1 MSIDYIKKVN
11 DTPLAASE
19 AAPSSPLATTIAGK
33 QDSLGID
40 PTSGDTTKVLNEKGE
55 FVVPPLASQTSN
67 VRRINISDYL
77 KIEIK
82 RGQNHRAASIT
93 IFGSNGQYPFIANIG
108 FEFLTSPDS
117 GESAGFNKAPV
128 LSMVECN
135 NLSSNGYVPSIWY
148 VDGGSSDSSYIYC
161 KWSSLKRL
169 TVLLNTYAPDYI
181 ALSEVSSL
189 PSEAVA
195 AANGHSIPHIT
206 GISSQVGSPTVP
218 VYVSSAGE
226 LVPATG
232 VGHVAYEYNNEINY
246 VNVPTSGNKDRHW
259 FNYRNGDTGS
269 QDSSNTLS
277 DYYFGNR
284 NGTTNDVYL
293 HADGFAPRIVNGT
306 NSNVL
311 PFVKFV
317 CTNTGTNKGFI
328 HFKCVFL
335 GTNNDDGMGHVDITV
350 KIRQNT
356 WHAVASK
363 CVRIGGGGALNYG
376 DAGNLIYWESG
387 SNFYLGLRPT
397 SYNAK
402 ISVYVQYGELNN
414 TATYTIGNFNSEVAN
429 LTIQEGDTRDVSKA
443 LGLYD
448 SANNK
453 YMMQFAF
460 NPSSIGNN
468 ANAPDTKTYWEN
480 LPTTT
485 DNSGR
490 FNCIYNSRDTEYS
503 LIASKS
509 STTSNNETHSWGSVL
524 RWSYWSPT
532 LEILRC
538 WRDNWRTD
546 DWEPI
551 AQPSVLCFTYTDTSS
566 GMASL
571 FAALCKCINHTTGG
585 SSSEIRYDMTV
596 LYKGGYF
603 YPLIYFN
610 KAGSGGNY
618 QYMWRFANTGVY
630 GINMITQLVFTVVV
644 PSSGTTTYSWSTE
657 SETHWKQQVGS
668 IGTDPQTI
676 YFT

>member
-40 PTSGDTTKVLNEKGE
+40 PTGGDTTKFLNEKGQ
-55 FVVPPLASQTSN
+55 FVVPAQASGT
-67 VRRINISDYL
+67 
-77 KIEIK
+77 
-82 RGQNHRAASIT
+82 
-93 IFGSNGQYPFIANIG
+93 
-108 FEFLTSPDS
+108 
-117 GESAGFNKAPV
+117 
-128 LSMVECN
+128 
-135 NLSSNGYVPSIWY
+135 
-148 VDGGSSDSSYIYC
+148 
-161 KWSSLKRL
+161 
-169 TVLLNTYAPDYI
+169 
-181 ALSEVSSL
+181 
-189 PSEAVA
+189 
-195 AANGHSIPHIT
+195 
-206 GISSQVGSPTVP
+206 
-218 VYVSSAGE
+218 
-226 LVPATG
+226 
-232 VGHVAYEYNNEINY
+232 AYEYNNEINY
-246 VNVPTSGNKDRHW
+246 TNVPTSGNKDRHW

-311 PFVKFV
+311 PFVKIV

-350 KIRQNT
+350 KIRQNS
-356 WHAVASK
+356 WHVLASK

-376 DAGNLIYWESG
+376 SAGNLIYWESG
-387 SNFYLGLRPT
+387 SNVYLGLRPT

-402 ISVYVQYGELNN
+402 ISVYVQYCELNN

-429 LTIQEGDTRDVSKA
+429 LTIHEGDTRDVSKA

-448 SANNK
+448 SADNK

-460 NPSSIGNN
+460 NPSTIGNN

-480 LPTTT
+480 LPTMT

-490 FNCIYNSRDTEYS
+490 FNCIYNNKDTEYS

-509 STTSNNETHSWGSVL
+509 SSTSNNETHSWGNVI

-571 FAALCKCINHTTGG
+571 FAALCKCINHTMGG

-657 SETHWKQQVGS
+657 SETRWKQQVGS